1 MMSTMSVQKYYG
13 IQNVVLNVVLK
24 WDTLCY
30 QFSKFEKKKKMEV
43 YTMTCLNDYE
53 MIIRMNV
60 ERRRNDALAKKRGK
74 KKWKIR

>member
-30 QFSKFEKKKKMEV
+30 QFSKFEKKKKNGSL
-43 YTMTCLNDYE
+43 YNDLFKWLW
-53 MIIRMNV
+53 
-60 ERRRNDALAKKRGK
+60 NDN
-74 KKWKIR
+74 